1 MSIFKKKKSNTA
13 KIVATAVGA
22 VAAGAAALYSTKK
35 GKKMI
40 KDASDGVTSLLKS
53 TNKLKKTIKTVSKPV
68 KKTVTKAAAK
78 TVKAA
83 VKPSRAKR

>member
-1 MSIFKKKKSNTA
+1 MSIFTKKKSNTG

-35 GKKMI
+35 GKKMM

-53 TNKLKKTIKTVSKPV
+53 TNKLKKTIKTASKPV
-68 KKTVTKAAAK
+68 KKSAAK
-78 TVKAA
+78 TVKAVA
-83 VKPSRAKR
+83 KSSRAKR